1 MDAGAGD
8 PFGARESGLAERRE
22 GLHPLCRRRAD
33 PSSRRAAAF
42 LPQGIASMLFGRIP
56 VVGIFGRIDGAK
68 HPQEELVSK
77 AVVFHLADGIMR
89 AAAQSRRA
97 KPSV

>member
-1 MDAGAGD
+1 
-8 PFGARESGLAERRE
+8 
-22 GLHPLCRRRAD
+22 
-33 PSSRRAAAF
+33 
-42 LPQGIASMLFGRIP
+42 MLFGRIP

-89 AAAQSRRA
+89 AAAQVSQGETERVIDVGV
-97 KPSV
+97 KPK